1 MSERS
6 PVTSDDLRAA
16 AELVSG
22 SISGLD
28 SELFERLAYGL
39 EWTRSATAAHIA
51 SALNNYAGSLARK
64 SQENPE
70 TRGLALGEGSITAAA
85 WQIESNARVLA
96 LVSDSTSPEGR
107 GFHRTGSPDAEGF
120 LAMGCVEVL
129 LHGYDA
135 VVGTDSEFDPDDE
148 LCKRI
153 LGRLFPW
160 APQDSPGW
168 LALLW
173 ATGRGELDGR
183 ESLGETWMWHNDLL
197 SEWEGDIPDSRHWIT
212 RN

>member
-1 MSERS
+1 MSDRN
-6 PVTSDDLRAA
+6 PVSSDDLCVAA
-16 AELVSG
+16 GLVAG
-22 SISGLD
+22 SIRRLD
-28 SELFERLAYGL
+28 SELFEKLAYGL
-39 EWTRSATAAHIA
+39 EWTRSATATHIA
-51 SALNNYAGSLARK
+51 RVLSYYAGSLARK
-64 SQENPE
+64 SQESPG
-70 TRGLALGEGSITAAA
+70 TRGLALSEGSIEAAA
-85 WQIESNARVLA
+85 WQIESNAGVLA
-96 LVSDSTSPEGR
+96 IISDSTSPDIR
-107 GFHRTGSPDAEGF
+107 GFHRTGLPDAEGF

-148 LCKRI
+148 LCKRV

-160 APQDSPGW
+160 APQDGRGW
-168 LALLW
+168 IALLW

-183 ESLGETWMWHNDLL
+183 ESLGETWMWHNELL